1 MAEKAAA
8 TQTAAG
14 TAPETPAE
22 APEQALKQA
31 EEQVTEQAKPAPE
44 PSVEDRLKALEQEKQ
59 GLEQG
64 LAAREAQHK
73 TELERL
79 QAQAVIERDRT
90 VTQARQQWEAKHAA
104 ELRQGEIDRLE
115 KQVRDGDEEAVAK
128 LAELAKQP
136 LRAAQQQEETEK
148 LRESAQTEGWLEGY
162 RSALNIRAARLSSSE
177 ERQAELSGLWNAGKF
192 DELEA
197 EMVKDEQAAATG
209 SSAEE
214 LAALK
219 KRLDALETATG
230 EEAAMAARAGGGGD
244 LSGCGSA
251 GGLTYRTKTEARALH
266 VDGKISNADMR
277 RINADSAIPEI

>member
-1 MAEKAAA
+1 MRAVQLAGPAAVEEVGLKRCLKVIL
-8 TQTAAG
+8 TALM
-14 TAPETPAE
+14 E
-22 APEQALKQA
+22 
-31 EEQVTEQAKPAPE
+31 
-44 PSVEDRLKALEQEKQ
+44 
-59 GLEQG
+59 
-64 LAAREAQHK
+64 
-73 TELERL
+73 
-79 QAQAVIERDRT
+79 
-90 VTQARQQWEAKHAA
+90 
-104 ELRQGEIDRLE
+104 
-115 KQVRDGDEEAVAK
+115 
-128 LAELAKQP
+128 
-136 LRAAQQQEETEK
+136 AQQQEETEK

-244 LSGCGSA
+244 LSGGGSA